1 MSDSDRRDAVP
12 LILLAAAIAILVVA
26 LNAARWAHS
35 LLALAGR
42 PASVSL
48 VVALLIFALAA
59 FAARLVV
66 TRRALAR
73 RSAVLIVPADSFDPS
88 DDAVIAFA
96 SALGR
101 SRRAVGG
108 FFDAPASAVRVRLD
122 ADEAGRLRYAIE
134 LPEHAR
140 AALRVGLGAY
150 SGVELLPAA
159 PSEPAP
165 SEGVEVARA
174 ELVLARPSSEPLRDT
189 GINPDPLSGFA
200 RALDGL
206 DPSLGD
212 RASVCL
218 DLLPAGPGG
227 RRRLRRRLL
236 RDARRGRPFPSP
248 GEALADLITE
258 GGKRSEP
265 SPAETTERRLGRQA
279 LGAKLGASEPLF
291 ELQVLARVSSPIPG
305 RAKAQLGA
313 LLAAFDTFAGENHLR
328 ASGLR
333 IPGIAFLGSNLPWRR
348 GRFDRRLGTGL
359 FRPARRRIVNA
370 TEIAGLLKPPTKRC
384 AAANVLRAG
393 AAVGPP
399 PRRMPTFAGQS
410 ALLPLGK
417 VEGEGGER
425 IVGVPL
431 AETYFSYM
439 AGRSR
444 FGKTETAIG
453 QFLHVARSGHGC
465 FFLDP
470 HHDGIARVKEYLTEE
485 GLRERVV
492 EINLT
497 DEAHQPGWNLLA
509 VAGRSG
515 ARATGQVDAVVDAF
529 ASALR
534 WDEVNARALNLTTQ
548 ATQAL
553 VDLAHV
559 LPPELAPTIFEIP
572 VLLANES
579 WRRAVLPHVSP
590 PVRRFFEER
599 FPLLSPEAIT
609 PVTNLI
615 DRLRASRSAA
625 ALFGNPAATY
635 DVRAAMDRGLIVL
648 FCPGWGST
656 RDRLIANF
664 GIFDA
669 LHAALSRRELAVA
682 GRRDFR
688 IWCDEVQIYDGASAG
703 TLAAVL
709 EQAGKFRVLAHL
721 LNQNPER
728 LTAATREAIFTNRSH
743 LVATTLDGRG
753 AKLVADALG
762 SGVTAEAISQLP
774 RYHSLASVTL
784 DGEISRP
791 FRLAGV
797 PVEELFPEDRHP
809 EGVRA
814 LDAAIAET
822 TGRAPVAETLAR
834 IDCHP
839 EEIAERLAGGKR
851 SRPKHL
857 GGQQP
862 IHPGGDK

>member
-1 MSDSDRRDAVP
+1 M
-12 LILLAAAIAILVVA
+12 LLAVAIAIGVVA
-26 LNAARWAHS
+26 VNAARWAHS

-42 PASVSL
+42 PATLSL
-48 VVALLIFALAA
+48 VVALLSFAFAA
-59 FAARLVV
+59 LAARLVV

-88 DDAVIAFA
+88 DDAVIGFA

-101 SRRAVGG
+101 SRRAIGG

-134 LPEHAR
+134 LPDHAR
-140 AALRVGLGAY
+140 AAIRVGLAAY

-159 PSEPAP
+159 ASEPAA
-165 SEGVEVARA
+165 SKADEIARA
-174 ELVLARPSSEPLRDT
+174 ELVLARPSSEPLRDA
-189 GINPDPLSGFA
+189 GLNPDPLSGFA
-200 RALDGL
+200 RALDAL
-206 DPSLGD
+206 DASAGD
-212 RASVCL
+212 SASVCV
-218 DLLPAGPGG
+218 DLLPAAPGG

-236 RDARRGRPFPSP
+236 REARRGRRSISSP
-248 GEALADLITE
+248 GEALADLIAE
-258 GGKRSEP
+258 GSRKRSEP
-265 SPAETTERRLGRQA
+265 TPAETTERRLGRQA
-279 LGAKLGASEPLF
+279 LGAKLGAGEPLF
-291 ELQVLARVSSPIPG
+291 ELQVLVRVSSPIPG

-328 ASGLR
+328 VSGLR
-333 IPGIAFLGSNLPWRR
+333 VPGIAFLGSDLPWRR
-348 GRFDRRLGTGL
+348 GRFDRRLVTGL

-393 AAVGPP
+393 AAVAPP
-399 PRRMPTFAGQS
+399 PKRLPTFAGQS
-410 ALLPLGK
+410 ALMPIGK
-417 VEGEGGER
+417 VADERGER
-425 IVGVPL
+425 LVGVPL
-431 AETYFSYM
+431 RETIFSYM

-444 FGKTETAIG
+444 FGGKTETASG
-453 QFLHVARSGHGC
+453 QFLHVARSGGGC

-470 HHDGIARVKEYLTEE
+470 HRDGIARVKEYLTEE
-485 GLRERVV
+485 GLRDRVV
-492 EINLT
+492 EIDLT
-497 DEAHQPGWNLLA
+497 DEEHQPAWNLLA

-515 ARATGQVDAVVDAF
+515 ARAAGQVDAVVDAF

-553 VDLAHV
+553 VDLAGV

-579 WRRAVLPHVSP
+579 WRAAVLPHVSA

-625 ALFGNPAATY
+625 ALFGNPAAAY
-635 DVRAAMDRGLIVL
+635 DVRTAMDRGLIVL

-682 GRRDFR
+682 ARRDFR
-688 IWCDEVQIYDGASAG
+688 IWCDEVQVYDGASAG

-753 AKLVADALG
+753 AKIVADALG
-762 SGVTAEAISQLP
+762 AGVTAEAISQLP
-774 RYHSLASVTL
+774 RYHGLASVTL

-797 PVEELFPEDRHP
+797 PVSELFPNDSHP
-809 EGVRA
+809 EEVPA
-814 LDAAIAET
+814 LDAAIAER

-834 IDCHP
+834 IDRHP
-839 EEIAERLAGGKR
+839 EEIAERLAGGRR
-851 SRPKHL
+851 SRSKRP

-862 IHPGGDK
+862 IHPGGGE